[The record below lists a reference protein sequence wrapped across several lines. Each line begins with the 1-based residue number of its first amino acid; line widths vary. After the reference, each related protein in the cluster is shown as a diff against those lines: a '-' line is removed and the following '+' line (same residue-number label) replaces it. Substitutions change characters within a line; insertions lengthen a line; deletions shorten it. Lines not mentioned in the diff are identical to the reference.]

1 MSDPTLSCPHCGEEI
16 KLNESLAAPM
26 LEAAQRDFDKQLAL
40 KDKAFAGIKESWA
53 HHKKELEAK
62 EAKLQEQIEAGVE
75 EARAVIVAAEKRKAK
90 LRAQAD
96 LERKTE
102 EMDELQAELDRN
114 NAKLAEAQKAQAETV
129 RKQREL
135 DEKKREMDLTIDKS
149 ISDGLQAAR
158 ASALEEAENRVGLTV
173 REKEA
178 TIDSMKAQ
186 IEELRRKAEQGS
198 QQIQGEVLEL
208 HLEEAFKS
216 QFPEDAIV
224 PVPKGVHGGDVVH
237 TVVSRSGK
245 DSGVIL
251 WEMKRT
257 KTWSNTW
264 LAKLRDDQ
272 RAAKADIAVIVTQ
285 TMPKGVETFELMD
298 GVWVCSIAAAIPIA
312 SVLRH
317 SLLNVALARS
327 MADGMKTRAEEVYTY
342 LTGPQFKRRV
352 EAIVEAFTTMS
363 EDLEKEKRA
372 ITKQW
377 SKREQQLQRMM
388 AATTGMSGDLQG
400 LAGDELDEVE
410 GIDMKAL
417 AS

>member
-1 MSDPTLSCPHCGEEI
+1 MSTDTMSCPHCGEEI
-16 KLNESLAAPM
+16 KLTESLAAPM
-26 LEAAQRDFDKQLAL
+26 VAAAQKDFEKKLAL
-40 KDKAFAGIKESWA
+40 KDKALAGVQESWA
-53 HHKKELEAK
+53 HHKKELEAEK
-62 EAKLQEQIEAGVE
+62 AKLNESIEAGVA
-75 EARAVIVAAEKRKAK
+75 EARAVIVATENKKARVRAETHIQQKN
-90 LRAQAD
+90 
-96 LERKTE
+96 E
-102 EMDELQAELDRN
+102 ELNEIQAELDRN

-149 ISDGLQAAR
+149 ISDGLASAR
-158 ASALEEAENRVGLTV
+158 ASALEEAEKRVGLTV

-178 TIDSMKAQ
+178 TIDSMKTQ

-198 QQIQGEVLEL
+198 QQLQGEVLEL
-208 HLEEAFKS
+208 HLEEAFKG
-216 QFPEDAIV
+216 QFPDDDIV

-237 TVVSRSGK
+237 SVVSRSGK
-245 DSGVIL
+245 YSGVIL

-264 LAKLRDDQ
+264 LTKLRDDQ
-272 RAAKADIAVIVTQ
+272 REAKADIAVIVTQ
-285 TMPKGVETFELMD
+285 TMPKGVETFELME
-298 GVWVCSIAAAIPIA
+298 GVWVCSIEAAIPIA

-327 MADGMKTRAEEVYTY
+327 MADGMQTKAEEVYAY

-352 EAIVEAFTTMS
+352 EAIVEAFTAMS
-363 EDLEKEKRA
+363 TDLEKEKKA

-377 SKREQQLQRMM
+377 SKREQQLNRMM
-388 AATTGMSGDLQG
+388 TATTGMSGDLQG
-400 LAGDELDEVE
+400 LAGDELEEVE
-410 GIDMKAL
+410 GLDMKAL